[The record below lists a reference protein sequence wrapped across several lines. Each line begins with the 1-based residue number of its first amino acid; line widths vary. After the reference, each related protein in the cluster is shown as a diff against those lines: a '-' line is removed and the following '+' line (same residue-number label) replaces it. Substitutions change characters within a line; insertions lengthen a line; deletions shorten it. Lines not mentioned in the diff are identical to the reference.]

1 MFSATS
7 RSLLILSPP
16 PPPYDD
22 DDDDEDE
29 DNDVIFLGVCFRIR
43 SILKCFQARFRRCP
57 ILLFAADCA
66 DWRAAA
72 HVVPQQVNRYPL
84 TSHSCSGSANADVC
98 KAFTQVKHHVMTLSD
113 GSGENYGGAADVTH
127 LHISGVTHLFD
138 IHRAQKERRGERT
151 AAHML
156 MAGQSGIK
164 RITAL
169 QHYSLDKLAILA
181 DCSSRMFNEAVAKE
195 KACPDSLVLGAL
207 ASTRIAASSKLSL
220 AKKMLKGTRLPPP

>member
-1 MFSATS
+1 M
-7 RSLLILSPP
+7 
-16 PPPYDD
+16 
-22 DDDDEDE
+22 
-29 DNDVIFLGVCFRIR
+29 IFVGVCFRIR
-43 SILKCFQARFRRCP
+43 SILKCFQARCRRCP

-84 TSHSCSGSANADVC
+84 TSHSCSGSAKADVC

-138 IHRAQKERRGERT
+138 IHRAQKERRGERPKEKRGERT

-156 MAGQSGIK
+156 MAGQSGIQ
-164 RITAL
+164 RLTAL
-169 QHYSLDKLAILA
+169 QHCSLDNWQFLPTAAPGCSTQLWPRKRRVQIL
-181 DCSSRMFNEAVAKE
+181 
-195 KACPDSLVLGAL
+195 
-207 ASTRIAASSKLSL
+207 
-220 AKKMLKGTRLPPP
+220 